1 MRLRGVLCP
10 GLLFLIASVPLGA
23 QAVVSTHSGVINYS
37 EGAVFLDNSALS
49 QKFGSF
55 PSVADGS
62 TLRTEKGRAEI
73 LLTPGVFLRID
84 ENSAIRM
91 NSSALTDTRVEF
103 LRGAGIVDS
112 NNSAAGN
119 PCVLIY
125 KNYQIRFPK
134 AGVYRINSEPEVFQT
149 YTGEAEIQ
157 KDGESPKPINESN
170 QFFFGIGMVTEK
182 YGDGM
187 VDAFS
192 EWARNRAE
200 TIAADNRVGSQS
212 TVDPNAADPN
222 DSPFTLPAPPPT
234 ASSVPWFGQPNYG
247 VFSGPLWADNAFFGT
262 GFYGGFPF
270 MAPPVVIYVV
280 PRWYGRNPSRGIP
293 RRPVGYPHLDTYPHG
308 SPYPRLNAYRPPPL
322 PVRSGYGYVRP
333 SVGRVAVGG
342 PRYAAPQRMTAP
354 PVIRP
359 MGPIHR

>member
-1 MRLRGVLCP
+1 MRWL
-10 GLLFLIASVPLGA
+10 LIAVACMQLGA
-23 QAVVSTHSGVINYS
+23 QAVVSTHSGLVNYS
-37 EGAVFLDNSALS
+37 EGAVFLDNSPLN

-91 NSSALTDTRVEF
+91 NSSALSNTRVEF
-103 LRGAGIVDS
+103 LRGAAIVDS
-112 NNSAAGN
+112 NDSPAGN
-119 PCVLIY
+119 PCVLVY

-212 TVDPNAADPN
+212 TVDPDAPDPN
-222 DSPFTLPAPPPT
+222 GSPFALPLPPPST
-234 ASSVPWFGQPNYG
+234 SSAPWFGQPNYG
-247 VFSGPLWADNAFFGT
+247 VFNGPLWADNGFFGT
-262 GFYGGFPF
+262 GLYGGYPF
-270 MAPPVVIYVV
+270 MAPPVIVYVL
-280 PRWYGRNPSRGIP
+280 PRWYGRNPIRSVPP
-293 RRPVGYPHLDTYPHG
+293 RQVGYPHWNT
-308 SPYPRLNAYRPPPL
+308 YPRLSTYHPPPAPL
-322 PVRSGYGYVRP
+322 RNGYSYLRP
-333 SVGRVAVGG
+333 NVGRVNVAT
-342 PRYAAPQRMTAP
+342 PRYSAPAPRMSAP
-354 PVIRP
+354 PAIRP
-359 MGPIHR
+359 MAPMHR